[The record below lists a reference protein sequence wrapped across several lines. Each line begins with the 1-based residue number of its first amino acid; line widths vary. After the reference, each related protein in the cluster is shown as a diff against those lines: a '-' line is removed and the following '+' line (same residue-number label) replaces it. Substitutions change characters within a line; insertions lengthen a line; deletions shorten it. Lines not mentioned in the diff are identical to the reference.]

1 MAACFTK
8 TANKQMKKLSTSILA
23 LLFSTSA
30 LAHEA
35 KPFIEKYLQDLDKN
49 VDLSSYFVERPQYIF
64 GHHIHIPDTS
74 LDASDY
80 VRDLQKKL
88 SEQDYAK
95 AEIEGSKVL
104 AEIEDYTLITF
115 SLKRLKADGKL
126 LDRVCSTYGVVHLK
140 FGHKILSWQPSEP
153 NAKNK
158 CW

>member
-1 MAACFTK
+1 
-8 TANKQMKKLSTSILA
+8 MKKLTPCILA

-30 LAHEA
+30 LAHDA

-49 VDLSSYFVERPQYIF
+49 ADLSSYFVERPQFIF

-74 LDASDY
+74 SDASDY
-80 VRDLQKKL
+80 VRDLQKRLTK
-88 SEQDYAK
+88 QGYAK

-126 LDRVCSTYGVVHLK
+126 LDRVCGTYGVVHLK
-140 FGHKILSWQPSEP
+140 FGYKILSWQPSEP
-153 NAKNK
+153 KKNK
-158 CW
+158 CFD